1 MDEGPS
7 LAGETELANE
17 RGHGPQDPVLDVQR
31 PPSQRFKTGIVH
43 NMLPPLRFINHL
55 VISSQEEEGAIVGG
69 RALEAGQNLL
79 DARFRSGRWRRR
91 AGGRASSRSRASP
104 CGWRRRVFLALVPR
118 GREQAAVDGS
128 DHIGRQG
135 ERLEQVRPCGEAL
148 LEVGWVDE
156 QIRYKSNNESELAL
170 SASLFGE
177 ADDVGRDGRHA
188 TGGWRRR

>member
-7 LAGETELANE
+7 LTRDTKLARE
-17 RGHGPQDPVLDVQR
+17 RDHCPQHALLNALR
-31 PPSQRFKTGIVH
+31 PPPQRLQTRIGED
-43 NMLPPLRFINHL
+43 MLPPRRFIDHL
-55 VISSQEEEGAIVGG
+55 VIWSQEEEGAIVGG

-135 ERLEQVRPCGEAL
+135 VRLEQVRPCGEAL

-156 QIRYKSNNESELAL
+156 
-170 SASLFGE
+170 G
-177 ADDVGRDGRHA
+177 VGD
-188 TGGWRRR
+188 